1 MDLLV
6 HRIPAKPFRRTG
18 AFASFVLFG
27 FLFAAAVAV
36 SGCGENRPAGDS
48 GSDSTQAAAKDSLAE
63 ETIGEAVEAEKD
75 ERYSLRLTPK
85 AGDVY
90 SYSVTR
96 SQSRTTEGF
105 KSTQEETYDFSLR
118 VVSVND
124 DKSMVL
130 GMTYN
135 RIRAKATAP
144 APKADSTGRQP
155 IRDSAGG
162 VRLFEQTITFDT
174 QGKNDVP
181 GGERY
186 RAFVGRETL
195 VTLGNDGKVQDVAN
209 VDPILNA
216 TLKELK
222 VSGDT
227 LNPRALD
234 MAKQGI
240 RFEIG
245 TLVSLLFFQLPP
257 DTAVAVGASWSQTDS
272 IPIAGG
278 LPAKTTYTYT
288 LSGLREAGDERLAEV
303 NAVLKTQASIPKK
316 SIDNEYISMKIES
329 VNVTGSG
336 QTIVSTANGF
346 PVSKKSAIQAGMS
359 GVGSA
364 KQGPDKGKTEKVTY
378 KESTTTSIRRLSYK
392 PGA

>member
-1 MDLLV
+1 
-6 HRIPAKPFRRTG
+6 
-18 AFASFVLFG
+18 
-27 FLFAAAVAV
+27 
-36 SGCGENRPAGDS
+36 
-48 GSDSTQAAAKDSLAE
+48 
-63 ETIGEAVEAEKD
+63 
-75 ERYSLRLTPK
+75 
-85 AGDVY
+85 
-90 SYSVTR
+90 
-96 SQSRTTEGF
+96 
-105 KSTQEETYDFSLR
+105 
-118 VVSVND
+118 
-124 DKSMVL
+124 
-130 GMTYN
+130 
-135 RIRAKATAP
+135 
-144 APKADSTGRQP
+144 
-155 IRDSAGG
+155 
-162 VRLFEQTITFDT
+162 LFEQTITFDT

-227 LNPRALD
+227 LNPRALE

-272 IPIAGG
+272 VPIAGG

-288 LSGLREAGDERLAEV
+288 LSGLREADDERLAEV
-303 NAVLKTQASIPKK
+303 NAVLKTEASIPKK
-316 SIDNEYISMKIES
+316 SIDNEYISMKIENVS
-329 VNVTGSG
+329 VTGSG
-336 QTIVSTANGF
+336 QTILSAVNGF
-346 PVSKKSAIQAGMS
+346 PVSKKSSIQAGMS